1 MDPWN
6 PIVAKHAQSL
16 AAHGADA
23 LFRERERERRAPAAA
38 WLALHAVALW
48 PSFAWAARR
57 LADGSD
63 EPLGLIALGLLA
75 LAALGG
81 RLACRSTPRPGWAAG
96 SVALVVGATAA
107 LAFLPP
113 LAVAVLAA
121 LALAAAWAAFR
132 RSGSAVAPVLGLLL
146 LALPVIA
153 SLQFYAGHPLRW
165 LTAQA
170 SAALLH
176 AAGVA
181 AEPSGAAL
189 VVEGRWVLVDA
200 PCSGVQ
206 LAWMAYAAACAVAL
220 HGRVGDAAFLRR
232 LPLVGLLALA
242 GNVVRNTV
250 LVAIESGLMP
260 APAWAHDAVGLVVL
274 AAVCA
279 AVAGLLTPRKGG
291 IHAAR

>member
-1 MDPWN
+1 MDPYN
-6 PIVAKHAQSL
+6 PFVAM
-16 AAHGADA
+16 HGGLDKARADA
-23 LFRERERERRAPAAA
+23 RSHGPARVFHWPAAA
-38 WLALHAVALW
+38 WLALHALALW

-75 LAALGG
+75 LAAFSG
-81 RLACRSTPRPGWAAG
+81 RLACRAMPRPGWAVA
-96 SVALVVGATAA
+96 SVALTLAATAA
-107 LAFLPP
+107 LPVLPP
-113 LAVAVLAA
+113 LALAVIAA

-153 SLQFYAGHPLRW
+153 SLQFYAGYPLRW
-165 LTAQA
+165 LTALA
-170 SAALLH
+170 SAALLQ

-181 AEPSGAAL
+181 AEASGAAL
-189 VVEGRWVLVDA
+189 LVDGRWVLVDA

-206 LAWMAYAAACAVAL
+206 LAWMAYAAACATAL
-220 HGRVGDAAFLRR
+220 WARAGDGRFLRR
-232 LPLVGLLALA
+232 LPVVGLAALA
-242 GNVVRNTV
+242 GNVARNTA
-250 LVAIESGLMP
+250 LVAIESGLLA

-279 AVAGLLTPRKGG
+279 AAARLMAGDR
-291 IHAAR
+291 HAAR